1 MLSSAMEIQVRQWRR
16 KRRNARRKNE
26 NARGTKEEDKG
37 DASNTGDMNNRKKER
52 EKIHNA

>member
-1 MLSSAMEIQVRQWRR
+1 MEIQVRQWRR

-37 DASNTGDMNNRKKER
+37 DASNAGDMNNRKKER